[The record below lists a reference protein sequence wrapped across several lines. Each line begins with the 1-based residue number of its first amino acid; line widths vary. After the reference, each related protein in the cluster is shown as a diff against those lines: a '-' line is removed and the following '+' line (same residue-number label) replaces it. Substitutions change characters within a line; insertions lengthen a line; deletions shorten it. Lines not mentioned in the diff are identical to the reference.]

1 MSSRESHPTLP
12 EEMKVPVY
20 FHRFWPETYNKNAQ
34 LPSDRED
41 FIKLFNE
48 LLAPITAASPEE
60 ATPERPAEW
69 RITSVFQGYNEPRDS
84 VSRHANPYA
93 VARLSYSGEPH
104 YNEPLTAYDVNL
116 IMRATNTDP
125 SVRTVCLPLFMV
137 ASHVRNY
144 FRIYRAPRTLPPAT
158 TPRLFCSFVI
168 SNGGCGIRNRFAQM
182 LNSYKT
188 IHSCGGA
195 LNNTGFLA
203 PRDVTQYLQF
213 LSQFRFMV
221 CFENKS
227 IPEYLTEKLYY
238 AWLGN
243 TIPIYWGARKTQTW
257 LNPRAFLQLPDEPT
271 EADMHALV
279 ARVAELDNDPA
290 AYAAMHAEPL
300 ILPDAVL
307 PREFSLDA
315 IREDIAETLRR
326 ARTPREAA

>member
-1 MSSRESHPTLP
+1 MSAKIPP
-12 EEMKVPVY
+12 EPVVPIK
-20 FHRFWPETYNKNAQ
+20 FLRFWPGFYNKNAP
-34 LPSDRED
+34 LPSDRDD
-41 FIKLFNE
+41 FIHLFNE
-48 LLAPITAASPEE
+48 LLGPITAASPEE
-60 ATPERPAEW
+60 ATPERPAAW
-69 RITSVFQGYNEPRDS
+69 TITSVFQGHEASRD
-84 VSRHANPYA
+84 VAPGANPYA
-93 VARLSYSGEPH
+93 VAHLSYSGEPH
-104 YNEPLTAYDVNL
+104 YNTPLTNYDVNL
-116 IMRATNTDP
+116 IMCATDTNP

-137 ASHVRNY
+137 ASHVRGY
-144 FRIYRAPRTLPPAT
+144 FPVYKTPRTLPPAT

-279 ARVAELDNDPA
+279 ARVAELDNDPV

>member
-1 MSSRESHPTLP
+1 MSAKIPP
-12 EEMKVPVY
+12 EPVVPIK
-20 FHRFWPETYNKNAQ
+20 FLRFWPGFYDKFAP
-34 LPSDRED
+34 LPSDRDD
-41 FIKLFNE
+41 FILLFNE
-48 LLAPITAASPEE
+48 LLGPITAASPEE
-60 ATPERPAEW
+60 ATPERPAAW
-69 RITSVFQGYNEPRDS
+69 TITSVFQGREAPRD
-84 VSRHANPYA
+84 VAPGANPYA
-93 VARLSYSGEPH
+93 VAHLSYSGEPH
-104 YNEPLTAYDVNL
+104 YNTPLTSYHINL
-116 IMRATNTDP
+116 IMRETDTDP

-137 ASHVRNY
+137 ASHIRGY
-144 FRIYRAPRTLPPAT
+144 FPLYCAPRTLPPAT

-168 SNGGCGIRNRFAQM
+168 SNGGCAIRNRFAQM

-203 PRDVTQYLQF
+203 PRDVPQYLLF
-213 LSQFRFMV
+213 LSQFKFMV

-271 EADMHALV
+271 DEDMRALV
-279 ARVAELDNDPA
+279 ARVAELDTNPA

-300 ILPDAVL
+300 ILPDAEL
-307 PREFSLDA
+307 PREFRMDA
-315 IREDIAETLRR
+315 IREDIVATLRR
-326 ARTPREAA
+326 ARTPRETA